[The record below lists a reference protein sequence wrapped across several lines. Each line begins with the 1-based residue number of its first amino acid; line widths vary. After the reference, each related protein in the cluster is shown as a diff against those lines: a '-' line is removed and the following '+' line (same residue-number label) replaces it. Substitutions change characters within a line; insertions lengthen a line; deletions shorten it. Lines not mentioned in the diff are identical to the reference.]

1 MIVHD
6 VLSQSG
12 FRERWLC
19 RKESS
24 SDCIFIATEAGIPL
38 ITACKSPSNM
48 VTASGKTG
56 SRPDP
61 KVIYREAKLIKT
73 LKRIWF
79 VTDQMG
85 A

>member
-1 MIVHD
+1 
-6 VLSQSG
+6 
-12 FRERWLC
+12 
-19 RKESS
+19 
-24 SDCIFIATEAGIPL
+24 L